1 MLKKLEKID
10 KFGKKFESNLKDEVE
25 RIQAGHDKWA
35 VKIDQF
41 KTQQKHLENQSFKQG
56 KEQQQAIREYL
67 ETKRLEK
74 LKHSESMQ
82 DPNQTP
88 G

>member
-1 MLKKLEKID
+1 MQKKLEKID

-41 KTQQKHLENQSFKQG
+41 KTQQKHLEN
-56 KEQQQAIREYL
+56 
-67 ETKRLEK
+67 
-74 LKHSESMQ
+74 
-82 DPNQTP
+82 
-88 G
+88 

>member
-1 MLKKLEKID
+1 MQKKLEKID
-10 KFGKKFESNLKDEVE
+10 KFGKKFESNLKDEVD

-56 KEQQQAIREYL
+56 KE
-67 ETKRLEK
+67 
-74 LKHSESMQ
+74 
-82 DPNQTP
+82 
-88 G
+88 